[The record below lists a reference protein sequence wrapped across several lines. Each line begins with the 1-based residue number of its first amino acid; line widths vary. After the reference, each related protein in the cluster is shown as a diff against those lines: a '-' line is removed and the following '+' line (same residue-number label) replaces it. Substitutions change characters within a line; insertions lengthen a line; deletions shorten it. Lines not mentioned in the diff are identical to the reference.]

1 MQRNTGR
8 KRQDRCPSARQIL
21 DCLTATSL
29 PGNPLQ
35 TILPE
40 EVGLWPEELRLRV
53 TQNLTAAGV
62 LIPIIDRADT
72 LSVLFTRRAAH
83 LRYHA
88 GQVSFPGGRMEPGDA
103 DVLATALRET
113 REEVGIDARNV
124 RIAGFLPPLPT
135 VSGYAVT
142 PVVGLVSGDTPHR
155 ADPAEVER
163 IFEVPL
169 DFLLDPA
176 NLQRCSRE
184 VLGVQVPVSEFW
196 YAGERIW
203 GATASILLRLRIA
216 LESNLNQ

>member
-8 KRQDRCPSARQIL
+8 KQQGRCPSALQIL
-21 DCLTATSL
+21 DCLTATTL

-35 TILPE
+35 TTLPE
-40 EVGLWPEELRLRV
+40 EIGLWPEELRLRV

-62 LIPIIDRADT
+62 LIPIIERANT

-124 RIAGFLPPLPT
+124 RIAGFLPSLPT

-142 PVVGLVSGDTPHR
+142 PVVGLVSGDTPHI

-176 NLQRCSRE
+176 NRQRCSRE
-184 VLGVQVPVSEFW
+184 VLGVQVPVSEFR

-203 GATASILLRLRIA
+203 GATASILFRLRTA
-216 LESNLNQ
+216 LEQSL

>member
-1 MQRNTGR
+1 MR
-8 KRQDRCPSARQIL
+8 KRQRRCPSALQIL
-21 DCLTATSL
+21 DCLTGTTLS
-29 PGNPLQ
+29 GNPLQ
-35 TILPE
+35 TTLPE
-40 EVGLWPEELRLRV
+40 EVGLWPEELRVRV

-62 LIPIIDRADT
+62 LIPIIERADT

-113 REEVGIDARNV
+113 REEVGIEPGHV
-124 RIAGFLPPLPT
+124 RIAGFLPSLPT

-142 PVVGLVSGDTPHR
+142 PVVGLVSGDRPHI

-176 NLQRCSRE
+176 NRQRSVRE
-184 VLGVQVPVSEFW
+184 VMGVQVPVSEFR

-203 GATASILLRLRIA
+203 GATASILLRLQTA
-216 LESNLNQ
+216 LEKSL

>member
-1 MQRNTGR
+1 MQRNSGR
-8 KRQDRCPSARQIL
+8 ERQARCPSALQIL
-21 DCLTATSL
+21 DCLAATTLS
-29 PGNPLQ
+29 GNPLQ
-35 TILPE
+35 TTLPE
-40 EVGLWPEELRLRV
+40 EVGLWPEQLRLRV

-62 LIPIIDRADT
+62 LIPIIERADT

-113 REEVGIDARNV
+113 REEVGIDARHV

-142 PVVGLVSGDTPHR
+142 PVVGLVSGDTPHI

-176 NLQRCSRE
+176 NQQRAVRE
-184 VLGVQVPVSEFW
+184 VMGVQVPVCEFH
-196 YAGERIW
+196 YASERIW
-203 GATASILLRLRIA
+203 GATASILLSLRTA
-216 LESNLNQ
+216 LQNGI